1 MDTVDV
7 GYDGGGALLVRETP
21 EQVFEFL
28 KEAIAEVIGEEAAS
42 VIDITPRSQFIKD
55 LEMDS
60 IQIVAFG
67 EKVNE
72 RYGASVDFVGWL
84 SNKPIRKL
92 LKLTVGEVAGFIA
105 RGA

>member
-1 MDTVDV
+1 MDIVET
-7 GYDGGGALLVRETP
+7 GFEAGGGLVARETP

-28 KEAIAEVIGEEAAS
+28 RQAIAEVIGEEAAS
-42 VIDITPRSQFIKD
+42 LVEIRYGSQFIKD

-67 EKVNE
+67 EKVND
-72 RYGASVDFVGWL
+72 RYGATVDFVGWL

-92 LKLTVGEVAGFIA
+92 LKLTVGDVAEFIA